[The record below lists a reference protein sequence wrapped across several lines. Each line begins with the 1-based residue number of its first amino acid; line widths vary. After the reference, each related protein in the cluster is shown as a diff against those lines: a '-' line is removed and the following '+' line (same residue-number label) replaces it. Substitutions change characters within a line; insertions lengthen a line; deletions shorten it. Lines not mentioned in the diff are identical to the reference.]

1 VTEMEHAYAEEH
13 DLVESYL
20 AGRLSESER
29 EAFEAHYFDC
39 ETCLERLETAEGF
52 REGMRQVAAEDIAQ
66 ASEAHTR
73 LGLLA
78 AFAALSRRH
87 RLALAGAFL
96 LLAALPGIWLAGRNR
111 ALEQRLAAVS
121 AGAKQQRAALE
132 ARLQSLEQARDADRR
147 LLAEELA
154 RERER
159 PGPQLPPAPETAA
172 VQPQVNVPLF
182 LLAAVRSG
190 EEDREPVNQL
200 PLSSTTGSVILTAEL
215 ATVDHP
221 SYRASLRTAGG
232 KEVWQA
238 QGLRPDSR
246 DTLVLLL
253 PASLL
258 QPGIYT
264 LTIEG
269 ASNGG
274 KWFAVAA
281 YPFRVVLSRHLN
293 QMRR

>member
-1 VTEMEHAYAEEH
+1 MEHAYAEEH

-20 AGRLSESER
+20 AGRLSEGER
-29 EAFEAHYFDC
+29 DAFEAHYFDC

-52 REGMRQVAAEDIAQ
+52 REGMREIAAEDLAQ
-66 ASEAHTR
+66 ASAARTR

-87 RLALAGAFL
+87 RLVLAGAFL
-96 LLAALPGIWLAGRNR
+96 LLAALPGVWLAGRNR
-111 ALEQRLAAVS
+111 ALEQRLAAAS
-121 AGAKQQRAALE
+121 AGAERQRAALE
-132 ARLQSLEQARDADRR
+132 ARLHGLEQARAGDRR
-147 LLAEELA
+147 RLTEELA

-159 PGPQLPPAPETAA
+159 RVPPAA

-190 EEDREPVNQL
+190 EEEGREPVNQL

-215 ATVDHP
+215 ATVDYP
-221 SYRASLRTAGG
+221 AYRASLRTAGG

-246 DTLVLLL
+246 DTLVVLL

-258 QPGIYT
+258 QPGVYQ

-269 ASNGG
+269 AKSAGQR
-274 KWFAVAA
+274 FAVAA
-281 YPFRVVLSRHLN
+281 YPFRVVRAP
-293 QMRR
+293 